1 MNRMVR
7 KNISNHFSSPKIITV
22 AIFVVLF
29 SLHDQLSF
37 SEARLQFGFYS
48 KTCPPAELIVRNV
61 VQHAMTR
68 DPGNAAVLLRLHF
81 HDCFVEGCDGSILI
95 KHVGNDDE
103 RFAVGNAG
111 VGGFDVIDEAKS
123 QLERLCPGVV
133 SCADIVALA
142 ARDAVAEAKG
152 PFYEVPTG
160 RRDGQ
165 RAEKS
170 NAANLPDVEDSL
182 SILKSKFRE
191 KGLSDQD
198 LVLLSAGAH
207 TIGTTAC
214 FFVIPRLDAQDHTID
229 KEFFKV
235 LRSKCPKGGDVNV
248 RIPLDWGSQF
258 VFDDQIFR
266 NIKNGKGVIL
276 SDSVLYQDN
285 NMKNIIDSYVAS
297 NRSSKTNFAADFGKA
312 MVKMGAIGVKI
323 GTEGEIRR
331 ICNATN

>member
-1 MNRMVR
+1 M
-7 KNISNHFSSPKIITV
+7 ITI
-22 AIFVVLF
+22 AMFLVLLF
-29 SLHDQLSF
+29 ANDQLSF
-37 SEARLQFGFYS
+37 SEAQLRFGFYS
-48 KTCPPAELIVRNV
+48 KTCPSAELIVHNI
-61 VQHAMTR
+61 VQQAITR

-95 KHVGNDDE
+95 KHDANDDE
-103 RFAVGNAG
+103 RFAGGNAG
-111 VGGFDVIDEAKS
+111 VGGFDVVDEAKAE
-123 QLERLCPGVV
+123 LERICPGVV

-165 RAEKS
+165 IANMS
-170 NAANLPDVEDSL
+170 NAANLPEVEDSVN
-182 SILKSKFRE
+182 ILKSKFRE
-191 KGLSDQD
+191 KGLSDKD

-214 FFVIPRLDAQDHTID
+214 FFVMPRLDAKDPTINP
-229 KEFFKV
+229 EFFQV
-235 LRSKCPKGGDVNV
+235 LRSKCPQGGDVNV
-248 RIPLDWGSQF
+248 RLPLDWESQF

-285 NMKNIIDSYVAS
+285 DMKKTIDSYLAN
-297 NRSSKTNFAADFGKA
+297 NRRSKANFATDFAKA
-312 MVKMGAIGVKI
+312 MVKMSAIGVRV
-323 GTEGEIRR
+323 GVEGEIRR
-331 ICNATN
+331 ICSATN

>member
-1 MNRMVR
+1 MSRIVR
-7 KNISNHFSSPKIITV
+7 ESTSNNFFSPKMISA
-22 AIFVVLF
+22 AIFIVLF
-29 SLHDQLSF
+29 FLHNQFSL
-37 SEARLQFGFYS
+37 SEAQLQFGFYS
-48 KTCPPAELIVRNV
+48 KTCPSAESIVRNA
-61 VQHAMTR
+61 VQQSMTR

-95 KHVGNDDE
+95 KHEGNDDE
-103 RFAVGNAG
+103 RFAGGNAG

-123 QLERLCPGVV
+123 ELERQCPGVV

-160 RRDGQ
+160 RRDGNT
-165 RAEKS
+165 AKLS
-170 NAANLPDVEDSL
+170 NAANLPDAQDSIN
-182 SILKSKFRE
+182 ILKSKFRE
-191 KGLSDQD
+191 KGLSDKD

-214 FFVIPRLDAQDHTID
+214 FFVNPRLDAQDPTINP
-229 KEFFKV
+229 EFFQV
-235 LRSKCPKGGDVNV
+235 LRSKCPQGGDVNV
-248 RIPLDWGSQF
+248 RIPLDWESQF
-258 VFDDQIFR
+258 VFDDQILQ

-285 NMKNIIDSYVAS
+285 NMKKIIDSYLA
-297 NRSSKTNFAADFGKA
+297 NNGSSKANFAVDFAEA
-312 MVKMGAIGVKI
+312 MVKMGTIGVKV
-323 GTEGEIRR
+323 GVEGEIRH